1 MSHYE
6 EHERGPVVGYL
17 NKNGA
22 EIYQRDLEDVSL
34 LGFAH
39 ELVRRA
45 KLAKAHDNDVGNT
58 CAAALLAAANSIRYV
73 ANVPAIGFPDL

>member
-1 MSHYE
+1 MSNFD
-6 EHERGPVVGYL
+6 EHEHGPVVGYL
-17 NKNGA
+17 GNNGA
-22 EIYQRDLEDVSL
+22 ELLQRDLEKVSL
-34 LGFAH
+34 LALAD

-58 CAAALLAAANSIRYV
+58 RAAALLSAANSIRYV

>member
-1 MSHYE
+1 MSNHD
-6 EHERGPVVGYL
+6 EHECGPVVGYL
-17 NKNGA
+17 GDNGA
-22 EIYQRDLEDVSL
+22 AIYQRDLEKVSL
-34 LGFAH
+34 LAIAD

-58 CAAALLAAANSIRYV
+58 RAAALLAAANSIRYV